1 MYALQYV
8 RPNMFISVL
17 DVIFYAFFIDF
28 LQDTDIPI
36 SSTIIPYYLYLLVDV
51 EPRDQN
57 KKHQLL

>member
-1 MYALQYV
+1 
-8 RPNMFISVL
+8 MFISVL